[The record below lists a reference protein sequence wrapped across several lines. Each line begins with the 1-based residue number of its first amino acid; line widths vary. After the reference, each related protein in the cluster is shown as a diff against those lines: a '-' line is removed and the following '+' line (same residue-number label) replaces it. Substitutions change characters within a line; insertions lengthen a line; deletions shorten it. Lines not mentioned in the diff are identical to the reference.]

1 MGLLLLSA
9 FPSLC
14 LWISFGS
21 RDEVIL
27 FDAMTVGSS
36 VRRSVA
42 SVPNHFASFC
52 FFELFGV
59 LGATN
64 VVYTALLRRI

>member
-27 FDAMTVGSS
+27 FDAMSVGSS
-36 VRRSVA
+36 VRRSVGP
-42 SVPNHFASFC
+42 SRRSPTTLLPFAFFSFS
-52 FFELFGV
+52 G
-59 LGATN
+59 
-64 VVYTALLRRI
+64 Y